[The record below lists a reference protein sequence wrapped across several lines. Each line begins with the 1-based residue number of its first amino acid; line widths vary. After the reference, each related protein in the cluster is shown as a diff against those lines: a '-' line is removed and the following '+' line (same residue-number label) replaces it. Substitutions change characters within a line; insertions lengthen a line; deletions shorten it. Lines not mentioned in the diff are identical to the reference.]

1 MWPVV
6 KRLQPCLK
14 CFVNEVV
21 FLEVLQDLDFYKN
34 MNRNQGRKSYLK
46 LDPIIFSVPGR
57 G

>member
-46 LDPIIFSVPGR
+46 LDSIISVPSR
-57 G
+57 R